1 MAKPA
6 HSLQLTRF
14 LAQDRARVFAALTDP
29 AQMAQWFFGMET
41 GGAKVT
47 RDLRPGG
54 RYRIAMSAPGKSCNP
69 QGVYLEIRP
78 PERLA
83 FTWTSEACPAES
95 GVTIELRARKGGTEL
110 VLTHEL
116 PTDAAEGHRIGWG
129 HCLDH
134 LEAFLRTAP
143 GAAV

>member
-1 MAKPA
+1 MARPT
-6 HSLQLTRF
+6 HSLKLTR
-14 LAQDRARVFAALTDP
+14 LLPQSRAEIFAALTDP

-41 GGAKVT
+41 GAAKVT

-54 RYRIAMSAPGKSCNP
+54 RYLIAMSDGAKTCNP

-83 FTWTSEACPAES
+83 FTWISEACPRES
-95 GVTIELRARKGGTEL
+95 RVTIDLIARPGGTEL

-116 PTDAAEGHRIGWG
+116 PADAAEGHRVGWG

-134 LEAFLRTAP
+134 LEALLRSARP
-143 GAAV
+143 AAR

>member
-1 MAKPA
+1 MARPA

-14 LAQDRARVFAALTDP
+14 LAQDRARVFAVLTDP
-29 AQMAQWFFGMET
+29 AQMAQWFFGMES

-47 RDLRPGG
+47 RDLRLGG

-83 FTWTSEACPAES
+83 FTWTSEACPVES
-95 GVTIELRARKGGTEL
+95 RVVIDLIAREGGTEL

-116 PTDAAEGHRIGWG
+116 PADAAEGHRVGWG

-134 LEAFLRTAP
+134 LEGFLRAAR
-143 GAAV
+143 GALE